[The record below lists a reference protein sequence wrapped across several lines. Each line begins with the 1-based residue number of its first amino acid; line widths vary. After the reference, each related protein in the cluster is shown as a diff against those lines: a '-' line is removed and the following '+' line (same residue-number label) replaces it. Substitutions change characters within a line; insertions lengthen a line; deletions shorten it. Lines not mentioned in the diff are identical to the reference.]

1 MNQVMTVDLEEGLPS
16 VAEAMEHLKWSVST
30 RKKDGRAICLFII
43 HGYGKHGKA
52 YGAIIQAARKWLSAQ
67 LQKQT
72 IKSVIFG
79 ENFNP
84 CNSELTYL
92 TDKYRELKPLT
103 RNTNPG
109 VTVVSF

>member
-30 RKKDGRAICLFII
+30 RRRDGRAKCLYII

-52 YGAIIQAARKWLSAQ
+52 YGAIIQATRSWLSAQ
-67 LQKQT
+67 LHKHT
-72 IKSVIFG
+72 IKNVIFG

-84 CNSELTYL
+84 CNSELTQL

-103 RNTNPG
+103 RNINPG
-109 VTVVSF
+109 VTVVSL